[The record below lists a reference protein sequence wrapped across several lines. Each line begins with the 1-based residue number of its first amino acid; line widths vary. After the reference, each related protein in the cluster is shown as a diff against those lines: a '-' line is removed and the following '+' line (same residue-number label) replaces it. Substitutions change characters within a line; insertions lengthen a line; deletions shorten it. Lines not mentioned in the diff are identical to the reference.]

1 MVFCKA
7 DIRFLV
13 EQEQL
18 FKDKTSNYE
27 FKICVPNLKKV
38 VNFWFLLFPFEL
50 QFQL

>member
-1 MVFCKA
+1 MGFCKA

-27 FKICVPNLKKV
+27 FKICVSNLEK
-38 VNFWFLLFPFEL
+38 L
-50 QFQL
+50 